1 LEISC
6 ITEMKKPAFRRVP
19 LINVLEFRTAAFIRE
34 CDALRS
40 SAGEALDDD
49 ATGGDAHDF
58 GVAQACLAGGGAG
71 FAFAAT
77 THARRSSAVHVA
89 ITDDR
94 ANAVGPDPQLHVLR
108 TCVNRGG
115 NGHQR
120 DAECQAGG
128 FY

>member
-1 LEISC
+1 
-6 ITEMKKPAFRRVP
+6 MKKPAFRRVP
-19 LINVLEFRTAAFIRE
+19 LINVLEFWTAAFVRE

-71 FAFAAT
+71 FAFAAA
-77 THARRSSAVHVA
+77 THARRSSSVHVA
-89 ITDDR
+89 VAITYNR
-94 ANAVGPDPQLHVLR
+94 ANAVGADPQLHVLR

-115 NGHQR
+115 NGHQC